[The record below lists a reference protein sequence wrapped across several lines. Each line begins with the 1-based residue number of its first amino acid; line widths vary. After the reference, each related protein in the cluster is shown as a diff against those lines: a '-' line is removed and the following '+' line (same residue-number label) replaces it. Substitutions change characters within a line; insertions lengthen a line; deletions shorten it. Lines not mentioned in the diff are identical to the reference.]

1 MHWARDV
8 IERQVAHL
16 ARLVDELLDISRI
29 ARGKITLKKA
39 RVELSELV
47 RQACEAAQPL
57 MLAKG
62 HRFDVMLP
70 EKRVTIDGDLV
81 RLVQVLQNLLDNAAI
96 FPIGMPMPPAPW
108 SPSPR
113 MRSPSLT
120 TMQRTSS

>member
-1 MHWARDV
+1 MDEPRVQWARDI

-57 MLAKG
+57 MSAKG
-62 HRFDVMLP
+62 HHFEAMLP
-70 EKRVTIDGDLV
+70 REAR
-81 RLVQVLQNLLDNAAI
+81 
-96 FPIGMPMPPAPW
+96 
-108 SPSPR
+108 
-113 MRSPSLT
+113 
-120 TMQRTSS
+120 